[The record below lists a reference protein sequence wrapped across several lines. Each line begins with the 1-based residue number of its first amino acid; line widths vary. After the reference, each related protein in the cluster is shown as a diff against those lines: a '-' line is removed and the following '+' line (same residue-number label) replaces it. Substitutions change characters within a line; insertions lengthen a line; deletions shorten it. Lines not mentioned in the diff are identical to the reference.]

1 MTRRRPEYPADQRR
15 HGNHVVTAVL
25 LVTLIGLG
33 VGFLLARNTRDRPA
47 VSKAAVATTSEIDS
61 ASGNDA
67 SADRPAKAPTLVIPP
82 DSGASTTSGARV
94 GTRPA
99 PPTTEPCGYAATPA
113 NVQSYVGTEEEDG
126 VEFKKFRVEFTS
138 CSPPSDYVLETVSSR
153 GTRLD
158 GTEDEGGC
166 DEQEF
171 LALPGVD
178 DGKIQSCIISSDEI
192 METYQ
197 TLTMCF
203 RIHSSDHTATWGRY
217 CATWDHP

>member
-1 MTRRRPEYPADQRR
+1 M
-15 HGNHVVTAVL
+15 TAVL

-67 SADRPAKAPTLVIPP
+67 SADRRAKSPTQSIPP
-82 DSGASTTSGARV
+82 DSGTSTTSGARV

-126 VEFKKFRVEFTS
+126 VEFKS
-138 CSPPSDYVLETVSSR
+138 SGSSSPVVR
-153 GTRLD
+153 HRR
-158 GTEDEGGC
+158 
-166 DEQEF
+166 
-171 LALPGVD
+171 
-178 DGKIQSCIISSDEI
+178 
-192 METYQ
+192 
-197 TLTMCF
+197 TMCSKPSAVEV
-203 RIHSSDHTATWGRY
+203 RG
-217 CATWDHP
+217 